1 MTKKRLTHAQFQ
13 QAVDGLSVGE
23 QTLAIAHGVLVK
35 GLPQSHFARTLGL
48 SKGAVSQA
56 VHRVWSAVEDDMQLT
71 DAQFK
76 AATTGLNVGPQTLE
90 IAHGVLVQG
99 IPQAHYVT
107 TLGLSKGAVSQ
118 AVHRVWSAVQGGV
131 PEGYERV
138 EAVLPLHQA
147 QKVREW
153 DAATRKEID
162 RLRNT

>member
-1 MTKKRLTHAQFQ
+1 MTKKRLTPAQFQ

-23 QTLAIAHGVLVK
+23 QTLAIAHGVLVE
-35 GLPQSHFARTLGL
+35 GLPQSHFASTLGL

-56 VHRVWSAVEDDMQLT
+56 VHRVWSAVEDDMRLT

-76 AATTGLNVGPQTLE
+76 AATTGLNVRPQTLE

-99 IPQAHYVT
+99 IPQAHYVA

-118 AVHRVWSAVQGGV
+118 AVHRVWSAVQGGL

-153 DAATRKEID
+153 DAATRQEID